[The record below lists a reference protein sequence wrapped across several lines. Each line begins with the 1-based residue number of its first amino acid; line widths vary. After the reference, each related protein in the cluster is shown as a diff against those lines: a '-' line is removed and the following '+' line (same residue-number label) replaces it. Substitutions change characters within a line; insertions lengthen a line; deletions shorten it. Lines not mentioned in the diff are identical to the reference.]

1 MKKLKRFFKF
11 FKVASYYEC
20 VMSAHIQNF
29 RRILTYANLEEKPH
43 QIQGL
48 QWCLENELCAGRKI
62 RGGFIADEMGLGK
75 TLTMIGTIF
84 CNFKPATLIVL
95 PVALIAQWY
104 DEILRTTG
112 HEAVVFHGKGKKGI
126 TREKLEKSPIV
137 LTSYNTICV
146 NPTKS
151 KDKTLLHEVRWNRL
165 IFDEAHHLRN
175 HKTTR
180 FTGAK
185 MLDAKI
191 RWLVS
196 GTPVQNKKSDF
207 HALCNILR
215 LPASI
220 YTDPSQISLIS
231 KLFILK
237 RTKREIGIELPN
249 VVDQSSVVKW
259 TNAVEEAFCGGFH
272 SKLGFIE
279 SERGGG
285 GDDESFK
292 TIQLLTK
299 AKQSCTLPKLL
310 FPRTLD
316 AKEGTREI
324 GASKMD
330 AVVELILNRM
340 DNGNGKLVF
349 CHYKEEIDVLVQ
361 RLREGGVERVASL
374 DGRDSALSRATILSQ
389 KYDILVLQIQT
400 GCEGLNLQQNYSEIF
415 FVTPHWNPSV
425 EDQAIGRCHRMGQTK
440 QVSVFRFEMA
450 PPLQK
455 NDSCISFDNYVT
467 FVQNKKREIVNEI
480 LP

>member
-1 MKKLKRFFKF
+1 MN
-11 FKVASYYEC
+11 
-20 VMSAHIQNF
+20 AHIQSF
-29 RRILTYANLEEKPH
+29 RRILAHAKLEEKPH

-48 QWCLENELCAGRKI
+48 QWCLENELRIDRFAGRKI

-84 CNFKPATLIVL
+84 CNFKPPTLIVL
-95 PVALIAQWY
+95 PVALIAQWH

-112 HEAVVFHGKGKKGI
+112 HDAVIFHGKGKKDI
-126 TREKLEKSPIV
+126 SRETLEKSPIV

-146 NPTKS
+146 NTATAKS
-151 KDKTLLHEVRWNRL
+151 TTLLHEVRWHRL

-180 FTGAK
+180 FVGAK

-196 GTPVQNKKSDF
+196 GTPVQNKKADF
-207 HALCNILR
+207 HALCNLLR
-215 LPASI
+215 LPASV
-220 YTDPSQISLIS
+220 YTDPAKISLIY
-231 KLFILK
+231 KYFILK
-237 RTKREIGIELPN
+237 RTKREVGIELPN
-249 VVDQSSVVKW
+249 VVDQSSLVQW
-259 TNAVEEAFCGGFH
+259 ANAVEEAFCGGFH

-279 SERGGG
+279 RNPP
-285 GDDESFK
+285 GDNEGSFK

-310 FPRTLD
+310 FPRTLEE
-316 AKEGTREI
+316 KEETCEM

-330 AVVELILNRM
+330 AVVETILNRM

-349 CHYKEEIDVLVQ
+349 CHYKEEINVLVQ
-361 RLREGGVERVASL
+361 RLREGGVERVTSL
-374 DGRDSALSRATILSQ
+374 DGRDSALARATILSQ

-440 QVSVFRFEMA
+440 PVSVFRFEMA

-455 NDSCISFDNYVT
+455 SDTCISFDNYVT
-467 FVQNKKREIVNEI
+467 FVQNKKRDIVNEI

>member
-1 MKKLKRFFKF
+1 MN
-11 FKVASYYEC
+11 
-20 VMSAHIQNF
+20 AHVQNF
-29 RRILTYANLEEKPH
+29 RRILAYAKLEEKPH

-48 QWCLENELCAGRKI
+48 QWCLENELRVGQKI

-75 TLTMIGTIF
+75 TLTMIGAIF

-95 PVALIAQWY
+95 PVALIAQWRH
-104 DEILRTTG
+104 EILRTTG
-112 HEAVVFHGKGKKGI
+112 HEAVIFHGKAKKEI
-126 TREKLEKSPIV
+126 TREKLETSPIV

-146 NPTKS
+146 NTTKS
-151 KDKTLLHEVRWNRL
+151 KDATLLHEVRWHRV

-180 FTGAK
+180 FVGAK

-196 GTPVQNKKSDF
+196 GTPVQNKKADF
-207 HALCNILR
+207 YALCNLLR
-215 LPASI
+215 LPASV
-220 YTDPSQISLIS
+220 YTDPEQIPIIY
-231 KLFILK
+231 KHFILK
-237 RTKREIGIELPN
+237 RTKREVGIDLPN
-249 VVDQSSVVKW
+249 VVDQSSVVQW
-259 TNAVEEAFCGGFH
+259 TNAVEEAFCGEFH

-279 SERGGG
+279 SEKVVG

-316 AKEGTREI
+316 EKEETCEMGM
-324 GASKMD
+324 SKMD
-330 AVVELILNRM
+330 AVVDSILNRM

-349 CHYKEEIDVLVQ
+349 CHYKQEIDVLVK

-374 DGRDSALSRATILSQ
+374 DGRDSALSRTAILSQ

-440 QVSVFRFEMA
+440 PVSVFRFEMA

-467 FVQNKKREIVNEI
+467 YVQNKKREIVNEI